1 MKTVL
6 TVIAI
11 IALACSLIAGFSNHD
26 SVLWVAFLS
35 FLALL
40 LFANL
45 DRIAVFKASKSG
57 FEAQTREI
65 TRVVDEAKSTIKE
78 LQDLA
83 QIVAATTLSLVQR
96 SGRLGG
102 YTDTEKH
109 EVKQSILR
117 LLTQLGLTEEDRK
130 GVLFEWHSWEELD
143 YVFYILGGNTI
154 PRDFDEKQVQE
165 WKALRARA
173 RENRASPDEL
183 RAFLKKHQRLNDDR
197 DELIRDYEFY
207 IEHRQHRRPD
217 VWAKRFE
224 VERL

>member
-6 TVIAI
+6 TVVAI
-11 IALACSLIAGFSNHD
+11 IALACSLIAGFSGHD

-45 DRIAVFKASKSG
+45 DRIAVFKASKTG

-183 RAFLKKHQRLNDDR
+183 RAFLKKHQRLNDDP